1 MLIVK
6 SKNENSRAIDKVG
19 KEKEEIHTK
28 QDRYR
33 DIEIKGVIESLESD
47 ISGNEER

>member
-33 DIEIKGVIESLESD
+33 EIKGAKR
-47 ISGNEER
+47 ERERERERAI